1 MDYPRIG
8 LHLSSCEPFLI
19 LSKFMFHLERLH
31 TLGIYSGREYPPS
44 SVLARVGVQSRLGEE
59 QGDRQGEGPPGTAQA
74 TGTGA
79 LPDRSSGGLRRTKR
93 RETRIKLVYEVD
105 TERP

>member
-1 MDYPRIG
+1 MG
-8 LHLSSCEPFLI
+8 
-19 LSKFMFHLERLH
+19 
-31 TLGIYSGREYPPS
+31 
-44 SVLARVGVQSRLGEE
+44 ARPRLGKE
-59 QGDRQGEGPPGTAQA
+59 QGDRQGEGPPGAAQA